1 MKIEMHDC
9 VYRFVP
15 VMEYGLMLT
24 IETFKAVLSLYMR
37 CLSSSS
43 LPTYK
48 GVADTPSI
56 IEYCMYTVS
65 VIHT

>member
-15 VMEYGLMLT
+15 VMGYGLMP
-24 IETFKAVLSLYMR
+24 IETFKVVLSLYMR

-43 LPTYK
+43 VPTYK

>member
-1 MKIEMHDC
+1 MKIEMDDC

-15 VMEYGLMLT
+15 VMGYGLMLT

-43 LPTYK
+43 LPIRELPTHR
-48 GVADTPSI
+48 VSLS
-56 IEYCMYTVS
+56 TVCKR
-65 VIHT
+65 